1 MLITEELF
9 LLLTTDAGKVEGW
22 STLRGYGLAGAVITD
37 LVLAERVELSDDKDP
52 RVRVRS
58 REPLGDRVLDPALT
72 RLAEK
77 DGKRLSSLVADGRL
91 NPERSVAQRLAE
103 LGVVQVE
110 EGKMLGL
117 KPARYPVINP
127 GPERAVRERIRSV
140 LSGETAGPQDATL
153 LSILQGLGVA
163 AQVLKDEA
171 GGLGKKQLK
180 ARIEQAAADCKAGP
194 AIKKSVDAMNAAIM
208 TAVIIPA
215 VTVTSN

>member
-1 MLITEELF
+1 M
-9 LLLTTDAGKVEGW
+9 
-22 STLRGYGLAGAVITD
+22 
-37 LVLAERVELSDDKDP
+37 
-52 RVRVRS
+52 RS

-140 LSGETAGPQDATL
+140 LSGGTAGP
-153 LSILQGLGVA
+153 
-163 AQVLKDEA
+163 
-171 GGLGKKQLK
+171 
-180 ARIEQAAADCKAGP
+180 
-194 AIKKSVDAMNAAIM
+194 
-208 TAVIIPA
+208 
-215 VTVTSN
+215 